1 MILNKSS
8 ENESLRKPKYFT
20 SNVWIQPLISAPSP
34 ASINMFRV
42 HFEPKSRTNWHT
54 HPVGQILHIETGECW
69 IQKWG
74 EKVLVARPGDT
85 VYIAPNEKHWHG
97 ASKDSFM
104 VHIALQASKKNVDVF
119 WDEAVTDEQYYS
131 IRDE

>member
-1 MILNKSS
+1 MILHKSS
-8 ENESLRKPKYFT
+8 ENESLRKPEYFT
-20 SNVWIQPLISAPSP
+20 GNVWIQPLISAPSP

-54 HPVGQILHIETGECW
+54 HPVGQILHIESGECW

-104 VHIALQASKKNVDVF
+104 VHIALQVSEKNVDVF

-131 IRDE
+131 TNVE